1 MNQTNRIVRR
11 KQRRKPNLSTE
22 KKMKR
27 ILTSTAT
34 MFLAA
39 ALLNGCAV
47 GASPTVADDAAV
59 STIQKGHT
67 TKQDVLAKFGQPS
80 DQTNDEKGNASWHY
94 QRVENSALG
103 FLPGLNLLG
112 HSEKNTELT
121 IRFNSRG
128 VVTGYDYNHRNL

>member
-1 MNQTNRIVRR
+1 M
-11 KQRRKPNLSTE
+11 L
-22 KKMKR
+22 
-27 ILTSTAT
+27 
-34 MFLAA
+34 LAA
-39 ALLNGCAV
+39 VLLNGCAV
-47 GASPTVADDAAV
+47 GASPAVTDDAAV
-59 STIQKGHT
+59 STIQKGRT
-67 TKQDVLAKFGQPS
+67 TKQDVLAKFGEPS
-80 DQTNDEKGNASWHY
+80 DQTSDEKGNASWHY